1 MLGSFARVHA
11 IAGWAKPQAGQPSDR
26 AKGSE
31 KGKRKERKGG
41 SKFTLK
47 MPRDL
52 RGTSSPSGVQIGA
65 LDSLVQVCVTR
76 CLQDI

>member
-1 MLGSFARVHA
+1 MLGSFARVQA
-11 IAGWAKPQAGQPSDR
+11 SACWAKPQAGQPGDR

-31 KGKRKERKGG
+31 KGKRMERKGG

-65 LDSLVQVCVTR
+65 LDSFVQVCVNK
-76 CLQDI
+76 CH